1 MQFRFTTQNS
11 FQPLTMTLVTTNS
24 DVQPQDVVHLPS
36 TGELAVSDGSR
47 NGLTLL
53 DLDLLQIS
61 RQYN

>member
-1 MQFRFTTQNS
+1 MS
-11 FQPLTMTLVTTNS
+11 LVTTNS
-24 DVQPQDVVHLPS
+24 DVQPQDVVYLPN